1 MWLEYDGA
9 TYDIGVAVY
18 EVAAIVIHALWL
30 IEMSQQIEI
39 DVTCRL
45 FHTQQNVVDMLC
57 SALQRMLRI
66 NHRLFFQNLARVV
79 EHHCQC
85 HHK

>member
-18 EVAAIVIHALWL
+18 EVATIVIHALWL

-45 FHTQQNVVDMLC
+45 LNT
-57 SALQRMLRI
+57 
-66 NHRLFFQNLARVV
+66 
-79 EHHCQC
+79 
-85 HHK
+85 